1 MNANTKK
8 VKILSR
14 RGDMSTVVIISIA
27 FAVVVVLVQ
36 LISSWAAGKSEFPS
50 FISPLNLLNI
60 LMQTAG
66 VGILVMGMTA
76 VMIGGGIDLSVG
88 MMVSMVGIFV
98 AKGIKDWG
106 IDLVPAILLGIV
118 IAVVA
123 EDIMG
128 FIISRLNVE
137 SFIITL
143 GGMIAFKGIGLLM
156 CRSQEVTLNQNLE
169 FFKINLIEGAKS
181 SDGLSLNLPIYVII
195 FFVVTLVFWI
205 VLKYSKFGRRVY
217 AVGSNP
223 QAAYLSGINVK
234 NIRLLTYVFNG
245 VCVGIAGV
253 LMLARVNVGTIN
265 LGQNLEIDAIA
276 AVVIGG
282 VAMSGGKGNALG
294 SFIGVILL
302 GAIANAMNLMRI
314 QSEWQYFVKG
324 LVLIIAVAG
333 GALSARISAKRQIKR
348 QAQ

>member
-1 MNANTKK
+1 MNDMTKK
-8 VKILSR
+8 RGIFSK
-14 RGDMSTVVIISIA
+14 RGDMFTVVLISVA
-27 FAVVVVLVQ
+27 FAVLVVLIQ
-36 LISSWAAGKSEFPS
+36 LIVGLANGKVEFPS

-60 LMQTAG
+60 LMQVAG
-66 VGILVMGMTA
+66 TGILVMGMTS
-76 VMIGGGIDLSVG
+76 VMIAGGIDLSVG

-106 IDLVPAILLGIV
+106 IDLMPAILLGIL

-123 EDIMG
+123 EAIMG

-143 GGMIAFKGIGLLM
+143 GGMIAFRGIALLM
-156 CRSQEVTLNQNLE
+156 CRSQEVTLSQNLE
-169 FFKINLIEGAKS
+169 FFKTNLIEGAKAN
-181 SDGLSLNLPIYVII
+181 GLSLTLPIYVII
-195 FFVVTLVFWI
+195 FFLMTAIFWAL
-205 VLKYSKFGRRVY
+205 LKYTKYGRRVY

-234 NIRLLTYVFNG
+234 NIQLITYIING
-245 VCVGIAGV
+245 LCVGIGGV

-265 LGQNLEIDAIA
+265 LGQNLEIDVIA

-282 VAMSGGKGNALG
+282 VAMSGGKGSPLG
-294 SFIGVILL
+294 SFIGVILM
-302 GAIANAMNLMRI
+302 GAIANAMNIMRI

-324 LVLIIAVAG
+324 VIIIIAVAG
-333 GALSARISAKRQIKR
+333 GALSARISAKRQLKR
-348 QAQ
+348 M